1 MIWVNSTTNKEVIVE
16 VVGEEDQEVEE
27 EEGQVELEEEDLAH
41 LKYLFSPTDCLE
53 YLLLEDNK
61 IP

>member
-1 MIWVNSTTNKEVIVE
+1 M
-16 VVGEEDQEVEE
+16 GEEDQEVEE

-53 YLLLEDNK
+53 YLLLEELK